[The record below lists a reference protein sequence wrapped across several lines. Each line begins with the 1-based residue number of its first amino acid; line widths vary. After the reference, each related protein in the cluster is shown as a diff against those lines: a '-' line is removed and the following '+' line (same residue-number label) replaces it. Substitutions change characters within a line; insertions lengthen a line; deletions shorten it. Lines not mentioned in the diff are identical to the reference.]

1 MSSPRFDHLSLRIL
15 RAGSLA
21 LLIAMGAAGC
31 SHQTAEERAR
41 ATAEKLTKSIIDV
54 EAIALDQTVA
64 ATVVSEVQ
72 RNLTAIN
79 EYQGEIDGKLDSVTV
94 NAIQA
99 FQRTAGVKD
108 DGIITDATRQKLA
121 AAAAAQTKS

>member
-1 MSSPRFDHLSLRIL
+1 MSSPCLDQSLL
-15 RAGSLA
+15 RALRLGCLA
-21 LLIAMGAAGC
+21 VLIAVGVPAC

-41 ATAEKLTKSIIDV
+41 ATAEKLQKSIIDV
-54 EAIALDQTVA
+54 EAIALDQTVDA
-64 ATVVSEVQ
+64 AVVTEVQ
-72 RNLTAIN
+72 QNLTKIN
-79 EYQGEIDGKLDSVTV
+79 EYQGEINGKLDSVTV

-121 AAAAAQTKS
+121 AAASQARS

>member
-1 MSSPRFDHLSLRIL
+1 MSMQSLCLDRLAFRML

-21 LLIAMGAAGC
+21 LLVAVSAC

-54 EAIALDQTVA
+54 EAIALDQTVDA
-64 ATVVSEVQ
+64 GVVTEVQ
-72 RNLTAIN
+72 TNLTKIN
-79 EYQGEIDGKLDSVTV
+79 EYQGEINGKLDSVTV

-121 AAAAAQTKS
+121 AAAGQAKS

>member
-1 MSSPRFDHLSLRIL
+1 MPSPCLDQSLPRAL
-15 RAGSLA
+15 RAGCLA
-21 LLIAMGAAGC
+21 VLIAVGAPAC

-41 ATAEKLTKSIIDV
+41 ATAEKMQKSIIDV
-54 EAIALDQTVA
+54 EGIALDQTVDA
-64 ATVVSEVQ
+64 AVVTEVQ
-72 RNLTAIN
+72 QNLTKIN
-79 EYQGEIDGKLDSVTV
+79 EYQGEINGKLDSVTV

-121 AAAAAQTKS
+121 AAASQAKS